1 MRDEAKLGL
10 DGSLGDKEI
19 EEMADGDNR
28 QSSTTFGVAM
38 GSGGGSCAPSINNAI
53 RRKLNMS
60 KRSQAGD

>member
-38 GSGGGSCAPSINNAI
+38 GSGGGAA
-53 RRKLNMS
+53 
-60 KRSQAGD
+60 D